1 VRLLPVAQV
10 PVRLRLIRFPTSI
23 GRDVREGSKVPAR
36 PAGFLA
42 VSGTKWILDGT
53 PVERL
58 AAMREAYADRPGWSG
73 RLNFDEAALRSI
85 LKEGKAGRE
94 RLVLHAVGDRTI
106 DVLLALLEEAGG
118 EAVWRPLR
126 PRIEHGDGLRTEHF
140 DRVRRLGIVVVQN
153 PSHFTLDK
161 LFAQRYGAE
170 RVARWMPLQSLLKA
184 GIPVALGS
192 DGPLNPYLNM
202 MFAVTHPAN
211 PPEALTREQAVTAY
225 TRGSAY
231 AEFAEKEKGTLAPG
245 MLADLAVLSQDIF
258 TVPVEE
264 LPKTESVLTIVGG
277 EVTYD
282 AGALLPA
289 AESRTSSAR

>member
-1 VRLLPVAQV
+1 MGL
-10 PVRLRLIRFPTSI
+10 
-23 GRDVREGSKVPAR
+23 GREVGEGSKVRAR
-36 PAGFLA
+36 PGGLLVA
-42 VSGTKWILDGT
+42 SGTKWIVDGT

-58 AAMREAYADRPGWSG
+58 AAMREPYADRPGWTG
-73 RLNFDEAALRSI
+73 RVNFDEATLRSI
-85 LKEGKAGRE
+85 LKEARAS
-94 RLVLHAVGDRTI
+94 RDPLALHAVGDRAL

-126 PRIEHGDGLRTEHF
+126 PRIEHGDGLLTEHF

-153 PSHFTLDK
+153 PSHLTLDK
-161 LFAQRYGAE
+161 LFAQRYGAQ
-170 RVARWMPLQSLLKA
+170 RVARWMPLQSLLTA

-258 TVPVEE
+258 AVPVEE
-264 LPKTESVLTIVGG
+264 LPKTESVLTVVGG
-277 EVTYD
+277 EVIYD
-282 AGALLPA
+282 AGALPPA
-289 AESRTSSAR
+289 AKSRTSSAR